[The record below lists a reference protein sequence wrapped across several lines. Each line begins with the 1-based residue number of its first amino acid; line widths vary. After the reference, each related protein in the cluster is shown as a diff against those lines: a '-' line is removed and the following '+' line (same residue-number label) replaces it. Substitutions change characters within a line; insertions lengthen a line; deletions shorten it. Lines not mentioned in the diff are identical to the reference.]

1 MHSNRNNS
9 KQDEKTVLRMEKI
22 TAKEAT
28 DKGLISKKYMQLIQL
43 NIRKTNSL
51 IKNKNKNKT
60 DISAN
65 KDVQ

>member
-1 MHSNRNNS
+1 
-9 KQDEKTVLRMEKI
+9 MEKI